1 MIASI
6 TTGLGAFAML
16 CLILAIIVLAMLT
29 ILLPVYVFMAANDI
43 RRMRK
48 VIDQLVITH
57 HDRTH

>member
-48 VIDQLVITH
+48 MMENVTIT
-57 HDRTH
+57 RQQ